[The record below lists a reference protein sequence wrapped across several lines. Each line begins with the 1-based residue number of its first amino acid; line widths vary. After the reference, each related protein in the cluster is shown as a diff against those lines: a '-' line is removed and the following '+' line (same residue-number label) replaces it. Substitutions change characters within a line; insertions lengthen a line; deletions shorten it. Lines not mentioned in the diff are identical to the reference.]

1 MGQYLTQTRCLLTS
15 SLIIAVP
22 TDNIITKAPWR
33 QSSLKDGV
41 VFTSGKRK
49 KKGGMH
55 SQKGNSSPGQ
65 AEISGVPDSLCGAES
80 LYLVT

>member
-41 VFTSGKRK
+41 VFTSGKRRK
-49 KKGGMH
+49 EGRNAFPKGEQQSWAG
-55 SQKGNSSPGQ
+55 
-65 AEISGVPDSLCGAES
+65 
-80 LYLVT
+80 